1 MRNQKKQGLLK
12 GFAIAMG
19 AMLAVAAPAAALGN
33 VFAGSDSRSG
43 QTARSAVDYEL
54 VDRMQD
60 ASILHCW
67 NWSYKTIEENLQLIA
82 ECGYSAIQT
91 SPATQPKDYMYDG
104 EVGKRS
110 CTCSSWVSEM
120 GHT

>member
-60 ASILHCW
+60 ARHTNRYS
-67 NWSYKTIEENLQLIA
+67 WSHLYKWFITDSRHYIE
-82 ECGYSAIQT
+82 S
-91 SPATQPKDYMYDG
+91 
-104 EVGKRS
+104 
-110 CTCSSWVSEM
+110 
-120 GHT
+120 